1 MQTSSHRSTH
11 TRPGWQSTDMG
22 HIWLVGMMGSGK
34 TTVGVLV
41 AQILG
46 LPFIDTDAFVM
57 ESTGYTI
64 NELFSRGED
73 VFRDAESDVIAS
85 GAEGARSVI
94 ATGGGAI
101 LSVENVATMS
111 GSGTIILLHVDV
123 GTIAE
128 RVDLT
133 TDRPLLDTPGA
144 VARILAD
151 RLSIYEDAADHVVST
166 VGRSPADVAEE
177 VAACVDM

>member
-1 MQTSSHRSTH
+1 
-11 TRPGWQSTDMG
+11 MG

-46 LPFIDTDAFVM
+46 LPFIDTDTVVM
-57 ESTGYTI
+57 ESTGCTI
-64 NELFSRGED
+64 SELFSRAEG
-73 VFRDAESDVIAS
+73 VFRDAESDVIAAS
-85 GAEGARSVI
+85 ADVARSVI

-101 LSVENVATMS
+101 LSEENVSTMS
-111 GSGTIILLHVDV
+111 GSGTIVLLNVDA

-128 RVDLT
+128 RIDLT
-133 TDRPLLDTPGA
+133 ADRPLLGSPGD

-151 RLSIYEDAADHVVST
+151 RLSIYENVADHVVST
-166 VGRSPADVAEE
+166 VGRSPREVAEE